1 MIKLFNQIILFF
13 VPFLP
18 KFFVSLIAG
27 KYVAGETKSEALNHV
42 KNLNERG
49 FSATIDILGEHVQDD
64 EKAKRV
70 YAAYLDL
77 YDEIQNKNLDCNIS
91 IKPTHLG
98 LGLNSNIFDSNLS
111 GLVQKAQEYEN
122 FLRIDM
128 ENSPYTDA
136 TIQAYQKSFD
146 TYNQVGTV
154 FQAYLYRTEDD
165 IVSLSNKGFNF
176 RLCKGI
182 YHEDPNIAIQ
192 NRDDINKNFLKV
204 LKLAFN
210 NGAYVGIAT
219 HDLKLLKDVYS
230 LIKDEQIDR
239 SQFEFQVLYGVP
251 MSGWLEKH
259 LENNYK
265 VRVYVPFGPEWY
277 DYSIRRLKENPNIVG
292 YVVGNFLRKK

>member
-1 MIKLFNQIILFF
+1 MIRLFNQIILFF

-27 KYVAGETKSEALNHV
+27 KYVAGETKDEALRHV
-42 KNLNERG
+42 KSLNEKG
-49 FSATIDILGEHVQDD
+49 FSATIDILGEHVQDK

-70 YAAYLDL
+70 SKSYLDL
-77 YDEIQNKNLDCNIS
+77 YDEINNRNLDCNVS
-91 IKPTHLG
+91 IKPTHIG
-98 LGLNSNIFDSNLS
+98 LGLDPKTFDSNLS
-111 GLVQKAQEYEN
+111 SLVQKAKEYNN

-128 ENSPYTDA
+128 ENSPYTDS
-136 TIQAYQKSFD
+136 TIEAFKNSSE
-146 TYNQVGTV
+146 TYNLVGTV
-154 FQAYLYRTEDD
+154 FQAYLYRTEND
-165 IVSLSNKGFNF
+165 IESLSNDGFNF

-182 YHEDPNIAIQ
+182 YHEDPDIAIQ

-219 HDLKLLKDVYS
+219 HDLKLLEDVYS
-230 LIKDEQIDR
+230 LIRDDKIDR

-259 LENNYK
+259 LENGYK

-277 DYSIRRLKENPNIVG
+277 EYSIRRLKENPNIVG
-292 YVVGNFLRKK
+292 YVLSNFLRKK